1 MSPGEG
7 LKGASMG
14 DQKQK
19 PESNGTSSPVGEDK
33 VQGSTK
39 LSEEELQ
46 KVSGGKVTFQDFPY
60 VKKVDKSSPL

>member
-19 PESNGTSSPVGEDK
+19 PESNATSSPVGEDK

-46 KVSGGKVTFQDFPY
+46 KVSG

>member
-1 MSPGEG
+1 
-7 LKGASMG
+7 MG

-19 PESNGTSSPVGEDK
+19 PESNATSSPVGEDK

>member
-1 MSPGEG
+1 
-7 LKGASMG
+7 MG

-19 PESNGTSSPVGEDK
+19 PESNATSSPVGEDK
-33 VQGSTK
+33 VQGGTK
-39 LSEEELQ
+39 LNEEELQ